1 MGKKAV
7 ASILGV
13 LIMAGTFFFGID
25 VHAQGGVSVKMT
37 LSDASTGEPV
47 GFATVSLTDT
57 TTSRTYKFAMSAA
70 DGKVSIL
77 GVRNGVFLLK
87 AEMMGYKPYARV
99 LDVKGKSVDLGTV
112 KMDQD
117 VEMLDAASI
126 TAVGNQMIVKKDTV
140 EYTAS
145 LFKTSDNDMLEELL
159 KKLPGVEVDSDGS
172 ITANGETITKVM
184 IDGKEFFLDDPQLAT
199 KNIPAKIIEKV
210 KVVEKKSDQAQF
222 TGIDDGEEE
231 TVIDLSIKPGMMD
244 GWFGNAMAGGGH
256 DLPDKGF
263 YNAGNPWYSEGW
275 RYQGA
280 MMAGRFSRNSQLSVI
295 LNYNNTNNRG
305 FNDIAGS
312 MMQTMRGSRGFGRG
326 VGGWGRNGITTSWMA
341 GVNGAF
347 DLLDGDMELNG
358 NYLYSGSNRYVEEE
372 SSKITYMDDGSS
384 LIYDNDG
391 YNISNSQG
399 HRFGVRLEHSFS
411 ENTSIIFEPQFNFG
425 YGNYSEYSDFST
437 WSDPGNGGERSLTN
451 KGFNENNGYNTN
463 WNSSGF
469 LLFRQKLGKPGRTVS
484 ANVFYNFSN
493 NNLDGFNQSYTYT
506 DDADGTEPADES
518 FVNQRY
524 EQNSRSSSINLRAVY
539 TEPLGHD
546 FYLEANYS
554 YSWNRST
561 SVKDTYQSVT
571 NALTSGYD
579 QSMGR
584 DVAHLV
590 YSYDGEF
597 RNEDYSNSISNTY
610 QNHSV
615 GANFMYQ
622 KEKIRAQAG
631 ASFRPTITDNLTNG
645 EKYESTVFNWSPQMM
660 FSYDFDDNTNVRM
673 FYFGNSSQPSTS
685 QLMPVADNSDPLN
698 VSFGNPYLRPYF
710 NHNMRGMFRFTDKDT
725 FLTINTRVGGGL
737 VQDGITNALWYDDGG
752 VQYSM
757 PLNGPLSGNADM
769 RFSLNTPIAKSQF
782 SIFTMTNFRYSRSTS
797 YVGRTDI
804 GQSDAFTALYYNE
817 ADGTMD
823 YEAFHRDFFSHSD
836 DGSLG
841 LNLLDFFQESRTQT
855 LSFTQRLRFTYR
867 NDLVEIDLG
876 GRTRMS
882 KSWYTVAEYNQSAT
896 WNNQVDLSMNWTI
909 PGGVNLIADADYN
922 WYNGYTTQQDD
933 ELVINAEIS
942 KLLFKNKF
950 TLALKAYD
958 ILNQSK
964 NLNVSDA
971 SNYHQ
976 ETRNNT
982 LGRYIILSLTY
993 RFGNF
998 NANGQQRGPGGPGGP
1013 GRGPIGP
1020 PPRR

>member
-1 MGKKAV
+1 MGKRTVVSVLV
-7 ASILGV
+7 ALISISAL
-13 LIMAGTFFFGID
+13 LFCPAD
-25 VHAQGGVSVKMT
+25 AHAQRGVTVKLT
-37 LSDASTGEPV
+37 LSDASTQEPV

-57 TTSRTYKFAMSAA
+57 TTAKTYKFAMSAE
-70 DGKVSIL
+70 DGKVSIP

-87 AEMMGYKPYARV
+87 AEMMGYRTYASV
-99 LDVKGKSVDLGTV
+99 LKIEGKDMDLGTV
-112 KMDQD
+112 KMEQD
-117 VEMLDAASI
+117 VEVLEAASV

-140 EYTAS
+140 EYSAA

-159 KKLPGVEVDSDGS
+159 KKLPGVEVDSDGT

-199 KNIPAKIIEKV
+199 KNIPAKIIDKV
-210 KVVEKKSDQAQF
+210 KVVEKKSDQAKF

-256 DLPDKGF
+256 DVPDKGF
-263 YNAGNPWYSEGW
+263 YTAESPWYKEGW

-280 MMAGRFSRNSQLSVI
+280 MMAGRFSKNSQLSVI

-305 FNDIAGS
+305 FNDVAGG
-312 MMQTMRGSRGFGRG
+312 MMQNMRGGRG
-326 VGGWGRNGITTSWMA
+326 MGRGSGGWGRNGITTSWMA

-347 DLLDGDMELNG
+347 DLLDGDMDLNG

-372 SSKITYMDDGSS
+372 SSRITYMDDGSS

-399 HRFGVRLEHSFS
+399 HRFGVRLEHNFT

-425 YGNYSEYSDFST
+425 HGNYSEYSDFST
-437 WSDPGNGGERSLTN
+437 YNDPADGGERTLTN
-451 KGFNENNGYNTN
+451 SGFNENSGYNTN
-463 WNSSGF
+463 WNASGF
-469 LLFRQKLGKPGRTVS
+469 FLFRQRLGKPGRTVS

-493 NNLDGFNQSYTYT
+493 NNLDGFNQSYTDNDSAQT
-506 DDADGTEPADES
+506 GDEEI
-518 FVNQRY
+518 VNQRID
-524 EQNSRSSSINLRAVY
+524 QNSRSSSVNIRAVY
-539 TEPLGHD
+539 TEPLGND

-554 YSWNRST
+554 YSWSRST
-561 SVKDTYQSVT
+561 SFKNTYDSNPLNYAAGADSGHLIYDPNGEVF
-571 NALTSGYD
+571 NTS
-579 QSMGR
+579 
-584 DVAHLV
+584 
-590 YSYDGEF
+590 
-597 RNEDYSNSISNTY
+597 YSNSIINNN
-610 QNHSV
+610 QNHSL

-622 KEKIRAQAG
+622 KEKIRAQVG
-631 ASFRPTITDNLTNG
+631 ASFRPTITDNETNG
-645 EKYESTVFNWSPQMM
+645 EKYESTVYNWSPQVM
-660 FSYDFDDNTNVRM
+660 FSYDFNDNSNVRM

-698 VSFGNPYLRPYF
+698 VSFGNPYLEPYF
-710 NHNMRGMFRFTDKDT
+710 NHNIRGMFRFTDKDT
-725 FLTINTRVGGGL
+725 FLTINSGAGGGF
-737 VQDGITNALWYDDGG
+737 VQNSITNALWYDENG

-757 PLNGPLSGNADM
+757 PMNGPVSGNANM

-797 YVGRTDI
+797 YVGRTD
-804 GQSDAFTALYYNE
+804 GGRSDAFTDLYYNSE
-817 ADGTMD
+817 DGTMD
-823 YEAFHRDFFSHSD
+823 YEAFHRDFFAHSE

-841 LNLLDFFQESRTQT
+841 LELLDYFQESRTQT

-867 NDLVEIDLG
+867 NDIVEVDLG

-882 KSWYTVAEYNQSAT
+882 KSWYTVAEYNQNAT
-896 WNNQVDLSMNWTI
+896 WNNQIDLSMNWTI

-922 WYNGYTTQQDD
+922 WYNGYTTPQED
-933 ELVINAEIS
+933 ELVINAEVS

-998 NANGQQRGPGGPGGP
+998 NGNGQQRGPGGPG
-1013 GRGPIGP
+1013 RGPMGP
-1020 PPRR
+1020 PPRG

>member
-7 ASILGV
+7 VSILGV

-451 KGFNENNGYNTN
+451 EGFNENNGYNTN
-463 WNSSGF
+463 
-469 LLFRQKLGKPGRTVS
+469 
-484 ANVFYNFSN
+484 
-493 NNLDGFNQSYTYT
+493 
-506 DDADGTEPADES
+506 
-518 FVNQRY
+518 
-524 EQNSRSSSINLRAVY
+524 
-539 TEPLGHD
+539 
-546 FYLEANYS
+546 
-554 YSWNRST
+554 
-561 SVKDTYQSVT
+561 
-571 NALTSGYD
+571 
-579 QSMGR
+579 
-584 DVAHLV
+584 
-590 YSYDGEF
+590 
-597 RNEDYSNSISNTY
+597 
-610 QNHSV
+610 
-615 GANFMYQ
+615 
-622 KEKIRAQAG
+622 
-631 ASFRPTITDNLTNG
+631 
-645 EKYESTVFNWSPQMM
+645 
-660 FSYDFDDNTNVRM
+660 
-673 FYFGNSSQPSTS
+673 
-685 QLMPVADNSDPLN
+685 
-698 VSFGNPYLRPYF
+698 
-710 NHNMRGMFRFTDKDT
+710 
-725 FLTINTRVGGGL
+725 
-737 VQDGITNALWYDDGG
+737 
-752 VQYSM
+752 
-757 PLNGPLSGNADM
+757 
-769 RFSLNTPIAKSQF
+769 
-782 SIFTMTNFRYSRSTS
+782 
-797 YVGRTDI
+797 
-804 GQSDAFTALYYNE
+804 
-817 ADGTMD
+817 
-823 YEAFHRDFFSHSD
+823 
-836 DGSLG
+836 
-841 LNLLDFFQESRTQT
+841 
-855 LSFTQRLRFTYR
+855 
-867 NDLVEIDLG
+867 
-876 GRTRMS
+876 
-882 KSWYTVAEYNQSAT
+882 
-896 WNNQVDLSMNWTI
+896 
-909 PGGVNLIADADYN
+909 
-922 WYNGYTTQQDD
+922 
-933 ELVINAEIS
+933 
-942 KLLFKNKF
+942 
-950 TLALKAYD
+950 
-958 ILNQSK
+958 
-964 NLNVSDA
+964 
-971 SNYHQ
+971 
-976 ETRNNT
+976 
-982 LGRYIILSLTY
+982 
-993 RFGNF
+993 
-998 NANGQQRGPGGPGGP
+998 
-1013 GRGPIGP
+1013 
-1020 PPRR
+1020 

>member
-7 ASILGV
+7 VSILGV

-99 LDVKGKSVDLGTV
+99 LDVKDKSVDLGTV

-263 YNAGNPWYSEGW
+263 YNAGNPWYREGW

-451 KGFNENNGYNTN
+451 EGFNENNGYNTN

-469 LLFRQKLGKPGRTVS
+469 LLFHQKLGKPGRTVS

-737 VQDGITNALWYDDGG
+737 VQDVITNAL
-752 VQYSM
+752 
-757 PLNGPLSGNADM
+757 L
-769 RFSLNTPIAKSQF
+769 
-782 SIFTMTNFRYSRSTS
+782 
-797 YVGRTDI
+797 
-804 GQSDAFTALYYNE
+804 
-817 ADGTMD
+817 
-823 YEAFHRDFFSHSD
+823 
-836 DGSLG
+836 
-841 LNLLDFFQESRTQT
+841 
-855 LSFTQRLRFTYR
+855 
-867 NDLVEIDLG
+867 
-876 GRTRMS
+876 
-882 KSWYTVAEYNQSAT
+882 
-896 WNNQVDLSMNWTI
+896 
-909 PGGVNLIADADYN
+909 
-922 WYNGYTTQQDD
+922 
-933 ELVINAEIS
+933 
-942 KLLFKNKF
+942 
-950 TLALKAYD
+950 
-958 ILNQSK
+958 
-964 NLNVSDA
+964 
-971 SNYHQ
+971 
-976 ETRNNT
+976 
-982 LGRYIILSLTY
+982 
-993 RFGNF
+993 
-998 NANGQQRGPGGPGGP
+998 
-1013 GRGPIGP
+1013 
-1020 PPRR
+1020 

>member
-1 MGKKAV
+1 MGKRTVVSVLV
-7 ASILGV
+7 ALMTVGALLCSG
-13 LIMAGTFFFGID
+13 D
-25 VHAQGGVSVKMT
+25 VFAQSGVSVKMV

-57 TTSRTYKFAMSAA
+57 TTAKTYKFALSAD

-87 AEMMGYKPYARV
+87 AEMMGYRTYANV
-99 LDVKGKSVDLGTV
+99 LKIEGRPVDLGTV
-112 KMDQD
+112 KMEQD
-117 VEMLDAASI
+117 VELLDAASV

-140 EYTAS
+140 EYTAA

-159 KKLPGVEVDSDGS
+159 KKLPGVEVDSDGT
-172 ITANGETITKVM
+172 ITANGETISKVM

-256 DLPDKGF
+256 DMPDKGF
-263 YNAGNPWYSEGW
+263 YNSGSPWYKEGW

-280 MMAGRFSRNSQLSVI
+280 MMAGRFSKNSQLSVI

-305 FNDIAGS
+305 FNDVAGG

-326 VGGWGRNGITTSWMA
+326 TGGWGRNGITTSWMA
-341 GVNGAF
+341 GANGAF
-347 DLLDGDMELNG
+347 DLLDGDMDLNA
-358 NYLYSGSNRYVEEE
+358 NYLYSGSSRYVEEE
-372 SSKITYMDDGSS
+372 SSRITYMDDGSS

-399 HRFGVRLEHSFS
+399 HRFGVRLEHNFT

-425 YGNYSEYSDFST
+425 YGDYTEYSDFST
-437 WSDPGNGGERSLTN
+437 YTDPGNGGDRSLTN
-451 KGFNENNGYNTN
+451 RGFNENIGSNTN
-463 WNSSGF
+463 WNATGF
-469 LLFRQKLGKPGRTVS
+469 FLFRQRLGKPGRTVS
-484 ANVFYNFSN
+484 ANVFYSFSN
-493 NNLDGFNQSYTYT
+493 NNLDGFNQSYTDNDSSQT
-506 DDADGTEPADES
+506 GDEEI
-518 FVNQRY
+518 VNQRID
-524 EQNSRSSSINLRAVY
+524 QNSRSSSVNVRAVY
-539 TEPLGHD
+539 TEPLGND

-554 YSWNRST
+554 YSWSRS
-561 SVKDTYQSVT
+561 SSFKNTYDSNPLNYASGADSGHLIYDPNGEVFNT
-571 NALTSGYD
+571 N
-579 QSMGR
+579 
-584 DVAHLV
+584 
-590 YSYDGEF
+590 
-597 RNEDYSNSISNTY
+597 YSNSIINNN

-622 KEKIRAQAG
+622 KDKIRAQVG
-631 ASFRPTITDNLTNG
+631 AAFRPTITDNETNG
-645 EKYESTVFNWSPQMM
+645 EKYESTVYNWSPQVM

-673 FYFGNSSQPSTS
+673 FYFGRSSQPSTS

-698 VSFGNPYLRPYF
+698 VSFGNPYLEPYF

-725 FLTINTRVGGGL
+725 FLTINTRVGGGF
-737 VQDGITNALWYDDGG
+737 VQNGITNALWYDDNG

-757 PLNGPLSGNADM
+757 PMNGPVSGNADM

-797 YVGRTDI
+797 YVGRTDS
-804 GQSDAFTALYYNE
+804 GQSDAFTGLYYNE
-817 ADGTMD
+817 DNGTMD
-823 YEAFHRDFFSHSD
+823 YEAFHRDFFAHSES
-836 DGSLG
+836 GSLG
-841 LNLLDFFQESRTQT
+841 FNLLDYFQESRTQT

-867 NDLVEIDLG
+867 NDIVEIDLG

-922 WYNGYTTQQDD
+922 WYNGYTTPQED
-933 ELVINAEIS
+933 EFVINAEVS

-1013 GRGPIGP
+1013 GRGPMGP